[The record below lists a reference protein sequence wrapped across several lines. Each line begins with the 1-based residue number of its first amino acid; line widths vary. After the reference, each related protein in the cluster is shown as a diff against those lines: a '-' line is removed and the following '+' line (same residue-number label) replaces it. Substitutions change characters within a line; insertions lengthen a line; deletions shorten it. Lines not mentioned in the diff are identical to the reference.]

1 MNEEYFIIYTDDQ
14 RVLFAVESEAN
25 LGYLVENKEF
35 IAVKILDLETDE
47 KRSLLINKKFIKSIE
62 VLTSKEDFDKIVA
75 KAKMMAGVRSQP
87 RLTIPKGEK

>member
-1 MNEEYFIIYTDDQ
+1 MNKEYFIIYTDDQ

-25 LGYLVENKEF
+25 LGYLVENKDF
-35 IAVKILDLETDE
+35 ISVKILDLETDE

-75 KAKMMAGVRSQP
+75 RAKMMAGIRSQP
-87 RLTIPKGEK
+87 KLTIPKGEK